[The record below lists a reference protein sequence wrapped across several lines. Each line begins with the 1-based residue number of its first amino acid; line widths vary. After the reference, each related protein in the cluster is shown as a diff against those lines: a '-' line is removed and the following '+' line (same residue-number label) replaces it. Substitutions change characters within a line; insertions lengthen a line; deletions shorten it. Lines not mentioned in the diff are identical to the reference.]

1 MVAAHDRRHPYRLLI
16 RGLATGLA
24 LVTLVTAISFSEN

>member
-1 MVAAHDRRHPYRLLI
+1 MVAAHDRRHPNRLLF
-16 RGLATGLA
+16 RGLAAGLA

>member
-1 MVAAHDRRHPYRLLI
+1 MVAAHDRRHPYRL
-16 RGLATGLA
+16 RASGLA

>member
-1 MVAAHDRRHPYRLLI
+1 MVAAHDRRHPYRL
-16 RGLATGLA
+16 RTRSLAAGLA